1 MRPPY
6 DDHDPFDFE
15 DSTSVK
21 KILREQQREELRHK
35 RRRGR
40 GRAAALSFD
49 DESELEFSGDFDD
62 LDDFDDYD
70 EDEFDEYSDLTLDH

>member
-1 MRPPY
+1 MRSPY

-40 GRAAALSFD
+40 GHAAELSFD
-49 DESELEFSGDFDD
+49 DESDFDYSGGLDD
-62 LDDFDDYD
+62 LDDFDEYD
-70 EDEFDEYSDLTLDH
+70 EDEFDEYSDITLDH

>member
-1 MRPPY
+1 MRSPY

-40 GRAAALSFD
+40 GHAADLSFD
-49 DESELEFSGDFDD
+49 DDSDLEFSGGFDD
-62 LDDFDDYD
+62 IDDFDDYD